1 METARVSSDW
11 NVKDIL
17 LYGSLAVG
25 AYLLWQM
32 FSGAKS
38 VITGAAG
45 AITAP
50 IANLWVRLTG
60 APPMNV
66 LGVVQFPDGT
76 QLDVNM
82 LPIKTDNQ
90 GNVYTYAGGITYQLQ
105 PWVTVPTGFDMGP
118 SSMTVYPAVAVGT

>member
-1 METARVSSDW
+1 MTMATATASSDW

-32 FSGAKS
+32 FSGVKTGL
-38 VITGAAG
+38 TGAANV
-45 AITAP
+45 ITAP

-60 APPMNV
+60 APPMNA

-90 GNVYTYAGGITYQLQ
+90 GGVYTYAGGITYRLQ
-105 PWVTVPTGFDMGP
+105 PWVTD
-118 SSMTVYPAVAVGT
+118 SSGAAIYPAVAVGT